1 MNEKSTLTTFLNSRG
16 SRNIDLTVINNQLLR
31 AVEQWEVSDQ
41 ESCSDH
47 SIIKFAIGQGSGS
60 RNKQESQGI
69 KYIVK
74 SENS

>member
-1 MNEKSTLTTFLNSRG
+1 MNNH
-16 SRNIDLTVINNQLLR
+16 LLR
-31 AVEQWEVSDQ
+31 TVEQWEISDK
-41 ESCSDH
+41 ESCSGN
-47 SIIKFAIGQGSGS
+47 SIIKFAIGQGSES